1 MVCGSSSVNI
11 NHVQGGSVDFT
22 WSVGGEFYSVG
33 LERGGE
39 CGFYEQMCRPAGSG
53 LNPWKYG
60 GRGQQDIFS
69 HVKFQTVSKRVGQ
82 EKLKKPKASEIDLFC
97 QNQLVFV
104 STPSLNGVF
113 VSQRRTYCAV
123 KLT

>member
-1 MVCGSSSVNI
+1 MWILLGRWEGN
-11 NHVQGGSVDFT
+11 FT
-22 WSVGGEFYSVG
+22 RWDW
-33 LERGGE
+33 RGGRE

-69 HVKFQTVSKRVGQ
+69 HVKIQTVSKRVGQ

-104 STPSLNGVF
+104 STTSLKHGVF
-113 VSQRRTYCAV
+113 CIPEKDLLCRQTDIRHRLRA
-123 KLT
+123 L